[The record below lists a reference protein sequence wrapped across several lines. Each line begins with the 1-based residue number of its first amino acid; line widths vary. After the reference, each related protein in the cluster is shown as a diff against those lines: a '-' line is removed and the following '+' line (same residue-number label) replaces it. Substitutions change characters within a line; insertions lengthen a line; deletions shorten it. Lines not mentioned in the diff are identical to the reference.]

1 MRPQTTA
8 ALAAV
13 TTEVI
18 KVDWEQVDFRV
29 GLQLVQ
35 SGTNTVAV
43 ELTLDDP
50 DDEAGA
56 TWTAIP
62 GGLTASGIAELTV
75 PCRAVRLNMTA
86 FTNGS
91 AQLTAVQGSY

>member
-1 MRPQTTA
+1 MRPQQTA

-13 TTEVI
+13 STEVI
-18 KVDWEQVDFRV
+18 KLDWEQARFNV

-43 ELTLDDP
+43 QLTLDDP

-56 TWTAIP
+56 NWFALPTA
-62 GGLTASGIAELTV
+62 LTASGVYELTL

-91 AQLTAVQGSY
+91 AQLTAVQSG